1 MFQGVFWIT
10 IYFLRSIDFLL
21 IMFPYKNSKHAKYF
35 FSYQESSFEM
45 AILENKL
52 KLLENTQILRQRKM
66 GGKLFFYFY
75 FLFIY
80 FSWRLNT
87 LQYCSDFCHTLIW
100 ISHGF
105 TCVPHPE
112 PLSHLPPHLIPLGH
126 PSTPALSTLSHTLNL
141 DWWFV
146 SYMIIA
152 CFNVILSD
160 HPTLSFSHR
169 V

>member
-1 MFQGVFWIT
+1 
-10 IYFLRSIDFLL
+10 
-21 IMFPYKNSKHAKYF
+21 MFPYKNSKHAKYF

-87 LQYCSDFCHTLIW
+87 LQYCSDFCHTLI
-100 ISHGF
+100 
-105 TCVPHPE
+105 
-112 PLSHLPPHLIPLGH
+112 
-126 PSTPALSTLSHTLNL
+126 
-141 DWWFV
+141 
-146 SYMIIA
+146 
-152 CFNVILSD
+152 
-160 HPTLSFSHR
+160 
-169 V
+169 